1 MAIARKRQGLS
12 NERGYPPD
20 RLRALSEEEARR
32 AGAELGLKPRGYAL
46 ACLTDSSFLLRT
58 PKSARLARLSDAS
71 ARQPAI
77 GRSSLTRPPTV
88 AMKLAENAPISS
100 DMNAHS
106 AT

>member
-1 MAIARKRQGLS
+1 MTASRPSAILQNLQHATHLQFPGELPVRFVLG
-12 NERGYPPD
+12 
-20 RLRALSEEEARR
+20 LRA
-32 AGAELGLKPRGYAL
+32 
-46 ACLTDSSFLLRT
+46 
-58 PKSARLARLSDAS
+58 SAY
-71 ARQPAI
+71 QPAT